1 MLYAAIRKGLIRIN
15 GKRTALNYRTA
26 VGDTLSIASSLLP
39 AEQQAEQLLQ
49 VTEQSNRDNLQRK
62 KTSALTGRQSKKSSA
77 SDRAGCASVRQG
89 CLSIAIPILLKTA
102 DLLIV
107 NKPAGI
113 PVHGSRS
120 IDTLLSGAISELS
133 AAAQSAAASGS
144 GRSLS
149 LSFKQGPLHRL
160 DKDTTGILCFSRTL
174 AGAQWFSQCLREKT
188 VDKYYLGIVRGAMQT
203 QCVTTQEAGGK
214 TMTQC
219 YSVAYSKDINASLIL
234 FKLITGK
241 KHQIRKHTMS
251 VGHPLAG
258 DSKYNGDVLL
268 SGCSRYQ
275 LHAWRLYF
283 PDTRPAD
290 IPAFIE
296 APVFP
301 EMERLLNRYFP
312 DWDHRTLAQK
322 IGV

>member
-15 GKRTALNYRTA
+15 GRRITLNYRTA
-26 VGDTLSIASSLLP
+26 VGDTLSIASSLLSP
-39 AEQQAEQLLQ
+39 EQQAGQLLQ
-49 VTEQSNRDNLQRK
+49 VTAQSNRYNLPREK
-62 KTSALTGRQSKKSSA
+62 ASALSSRQSKKAFA
-77 SDRAGCASVRQG
+77 SDRSDYASVRQD
-89 CLSIAIPILLKTA
+89 CSPIDVPILLKTA

-120 IDTLLSGAISELS
+120 IDTLLSGTMSELS
-133 AAAQSAAASGS
+133 AAAQPAAVSGS
-144 GRSLS
+144 ALSPS
-149 LSFKQGPLHRL
+149 LSFKPGPLHRL
-160 DKDTTGILCFSRTL
+160 DKDTTGVLCFSRTL

-188 VDKYYLGIVRGAMQT
+188 VAKYYLGIVRGAMQT
-203 QCVTTQEAGGK
+203 QFVTTKEASGK
-214 TMTQC
+214 AMTQC

>member
-15 GKRTALNYRTA
+15 GRRITLNYRTA
-26 VGDTLSIASSLLP
+26 VGDTLSIASSLLSP
-39 AEQQAEQLLQ
+39 EQQAGQLLQ
-49 VTEQSNRDNLQRK
+49 VTAQSNRYNLPREK
-62 KTSALTGRQSKKSSA
+62 ASALSSRQSKKVFA
-77 SDRAGCASVRQG
+77 SDRSDYASVRQD
-89 CLSIAIPILLKTA
+89 CPPIAVPILLKTA

-120 IDTLLSGAISELS
+120 IDTLLSGTMSELS
-133 AAAQSAAASGS
+133 AAAQPAAVSGS
-144 GRSLS
+144 ALSPS
-149 LSFKQGPLHRL
+149 LSFKPGPLHRL
-160 DKDTTGILCFSRTL
+160 DKDTTGVLCFSRTL

-188 VDKYYLGIVRGAMQT
+188 VAKYYLGIVRGAMQT
-203 QCVTTQEAGGK
+203 QFVTTQEASGK
-214 TMTQC
+214 AMTQC

-251 VGHPLAG
+251 VGHSLAG
-258 DSKYNGDVLL
+258 DSKYNGGVLL

-283 PDTRPAD
+283 PNTRPAD

-296 APVFP
+296 APLFP
-301 EMERLLNRYFP
+301 EMERFLNRYFSG
-312 DWDHRTLAQK
+312 WDHRTLAQK
-322 IGV
+322 IGI